1 MSASLLGLTGIIYLI
16 VSLSEWR
23 AGHTGLSIAFLGYAF
38 SNVGLI
44 VATIK

>member
-1 MSASLLGLTGIIYLI
+1 MSTPLLGLTGIIYLI

-23 AGHTGLSIAFLGYAF
+23 AGHIGLSIAFLGYAF

-44 VATIK
+44 MATIR